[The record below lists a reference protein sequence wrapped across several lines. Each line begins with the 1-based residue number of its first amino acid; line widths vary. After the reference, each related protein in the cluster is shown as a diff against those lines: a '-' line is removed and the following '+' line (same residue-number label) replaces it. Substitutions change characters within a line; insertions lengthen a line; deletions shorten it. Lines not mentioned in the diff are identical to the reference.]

1 MMMQKTAAEMLTE
14 LLKNCGISQRKLAEG
29 MGCSPQVINSRF
41 RNNAFKADDWLY
53 AIRLLG
59 YQVTLEPEGNSTR
72 IERRQ
77 GVCPKFKKVVDGITY
92 DSRKATPLCN
102 RWLIGEVQEL
112 YQDDDGRFF
121 IAKLTTWPHI
131 KITMLPC
138 TSEDAD
144 AFKNICDNI

>member
-1 MMMQKTAAEMLTE
+1 MTMQKTAAEMLAE
-14 LLKNCGISQRKLAEG
+14 LLKDSGISQRKLAEG

-41 RNNAFKADDWLY
+41 KNDAFKADDWLY

-59 YQVTLEPEGNSTR
+59 YRVTLEPDEDTPQKN
-72 IERRQ
+72 RRP
-77 GVCPKFKKVVDGITY
+77 GVCPRFKKVVDGVTY
-92 DSRKATPLCN
+92 DSRKATPICN

-112 YQDDDGRFF
+112 YQGDDGIFF
-121 IAKLTTWPHI
+121 IAKLTTWPHLE
-131 KITMLPC
+131 ITMLPC